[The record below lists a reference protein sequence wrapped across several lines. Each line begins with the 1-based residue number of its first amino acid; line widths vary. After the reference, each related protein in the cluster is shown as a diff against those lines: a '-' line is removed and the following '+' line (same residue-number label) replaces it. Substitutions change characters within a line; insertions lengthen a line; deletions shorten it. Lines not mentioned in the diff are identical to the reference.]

1 MLPYWPQIEENL
13 QQKRSQT
20 LPKLN
25 ALNGHDKTVQ
35 DQAGRTCISR
45 KKEACP
51 LEGNCLS
58 KAIVYRAK
66 VMPDTKT
73 ETLAVGLAAMEF
85 KARLKTI
92 RYGSTTKQARKTQ
105 NLANTPGS
113 LKANSDTSPSNG
125 RSLPRQTLLK
135 SNEAIQFMYDG
146 KALNFHQKGTGNT
159 KQTKRTNFNMQAPT
173 KVYSQIR

>member
-58 KAIVYRAK
+58 KVIDYQAK
-66 VMPDTKT
+66 VTSDSKT
-73 ETLAVGLAAMEF
+73 ETYLVLATTGLKE
-85 KARLKTI
+85 
-92 RYGSTTKQARKTQ
+92 ARKGFSLQ
-105 NLANTPGS
+105 NCL
-113 LKANSDTSPSNG
+113 
-125 RSLPRQTLLK
+125 
-135 SNEAIQFMYDG
+135 
-146 KALNFHQKGTGNT
+146 
-159 KQTKRTNFNMQAPT
+159 
-173 KVYSQIR
+173 

>member
-58 KAIVYRAK
+58 KVIDYQAK
-66 VMPDTKT
+66 VTSDSKA
-73 ETLAVGLAAMEF
+73 ETYLVLATTG
-85 KARLKTI
+85 LKT
-92 RYGSTTKQARKTQ
+92 RFRNHQV
-105 NLANTPGS
+105 S
-113 LKANSDTSPSNG
+113 LNNEMHKNG
-125 RSLPRQTLLK
+125 KHVWQLH
-135 SNEAIQFMYDG
+135 
-146 KALNFHQKGTGNT
+146 HQMEDPCQG
-159 KQTKRTNFNMQAPT
+159 
-173 KVYSQIR
+173 